1 MTLTPNDPAC
11 VSVPIINDSV
21 FEETESLTVS
31 LSMIGILSSAVHFP
45 SDVTTLFINDDDG
58 KYGCRH
64 RLVHVYTTEYVVHT
78 LYVHFLV
85 YVYASCIY
93 IRESVDS
100 LCIGMARTHASRNIG
115 LQTHRSL
122 CFKPFKVS
130 HRAPGALL

>member
-78 LYVHFLV
+78 LYETLLICMHP
-85 YVYASCIY
+85 AY
-93 IRESVDS
+93 ISES
-100 LCIGMARTHASRNIG
+100 
-115 LQTHRSL
+115 Q
-122 CFKPFKVS
+122 
-130 HRAPGALL
+130 